1 MRRRALCACIVLST
15 GSAAAPAASSG
26 PPPPVELSL
35 QVEPQQQQ
43 CFYADLRPG
52 WIADASVLVY
62 RGGQLDVKLRLESP
76 DGTPQYEQ
84 LLFSNQDAS
93 GALLDTIVKKVRA
106 ARAWSDTTWPPL
118 LLLLQQQQL
127 ARQRSRA
134 HPSTPRAHSA
144 GHEPDCDGGGQLR
157 LLPGQPHGA
166 VDSQGAHL

>member
-1 MRRRALCACIVLST
+1 MRRRALCACIVLSAG

-118 LLLLQQQQL
+118 QLLMLMLML
-127 ARQRSRA
+127 MLMLTRQRSRA
-134 HPSTPRAHSA
+134 HPLSTRSLCRARA
-144 GHEPDCDGGGQLR
+144 
-157 LLPGQPHGA
+157 
-166 VDSQGAHL
+166 

>member
-1 MRRRALCACIVLST
+1 VLSA
-15 GSAAAPAASSG
+15 GSATAPAAPTG

-93 GALLDTIVKKVRA
+93 GALLDTIVKKVRRGA
-106 ARAWSDTTWPPL
+106 RLRWSHVALAASASPRHPPLAPRIPSRALCRARA
-118 LLLLQQQQL
+118 
-127 ARQRSRA
+127 
-134 HPSTPRAHSA
+134 
-144 GHEPDCDGGGQLR
+144 
-157 LLPGQPHGA
+157 
-166 VDSQGAHL
+166 